1 MFEPYRLIVVLFY
14 LGITVLVLRQ
24 MKLRAYIDA
33 VSGAARAIL
42 QLLVM
47 GAILMAV
54 FKVNSRLLDAL
65 ILFGMVTAAS
75 VTAARRSKGM
85 AELAI
90 VFVAIFTAST
100 VVIVPMA
107 TLGVFDRVSSFLIPL
122 SGMVIG
128 NAMNTTALSIERL
141 HREMEMNKFEIEA
154 LLSLGIDIEHTTEM
168 VLKNSISAALIPI
181 LNSMKTTGLVHIP
194 GLMTGMLLSGADPF
208 FAAEM
213 QAIIIYLIFI
223 GTVLSSLIA
232 TRLQRRTYFT
242 SYEALKF

>member
-14 LGITVLVLRQ
+14 LAITVLALRH

-33 VSGAARAIL
+33 TWGAARAIL
-42 QLLVM
+42 QLLIM

-54 FKVNSRLLDAL
+54 FKLNSRVLDGL
-65 ILFGMVTAAS
+65 VLFGMVAAAS
-75 VTAARRSKGM
+75 FTAARRTKGM
-85 AELAI
+85 AELVI
-90 VFVAIFTAST
+90 VFVSIFTASAA
-100 VVIVPMA
+100 VIVPMA
-107 TLGVFDRVSSFLIPL
+107 TLGVFDRVSSFLIPM
-122 SGMVIG
+122 SGMLIG

-141 HREMEMNKFEIEA
+141 HREMEMNKLQIEA

-168 VLKNSISAALIPI
+168 ILKNSISAALIPI

-194 GLMTGMLLSGADPF
+194 GLMTGMLLSGADPI

-223 GTVLSSLIA
+223 GAVLSSIIA

-242 SYEALKF
+242 SYEALKI